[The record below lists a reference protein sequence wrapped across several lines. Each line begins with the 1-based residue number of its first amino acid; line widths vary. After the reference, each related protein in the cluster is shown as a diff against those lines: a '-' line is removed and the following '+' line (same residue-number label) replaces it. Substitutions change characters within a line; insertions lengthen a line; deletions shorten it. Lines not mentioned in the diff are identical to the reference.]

1 MDSLNELKTFWEH
14 SNDGILIIN
23 EYADVLYANPA
34 NEIVSGL
41 STKEVVNN
49 NIRDLLKRGLIND
62 SASLEAIE
70 AKTTTTRQIVTST
83 GHHIISTAAPVTGK
97 QGQLHRVICNIRNA
111 DILPRKKELAA
122 DHAMEMPG
130 IEYLGISSYK
140 TVNVGKGELKI
151 VFKSRKM
158 SSLIDMA
165 IHLGQ
170 VDSTVLL
177 HGETGV
183 GKDLIARLIHECSP
197 RSHSGRLVKINC
209 AAIPQTLIESELFGH
224 DAGAYTGALKNGK
237 EGFIEL
243 AHRGTLFLD
252 EITELSLGMQS
263 KLLGVLQDR
272 EVIRVGGRNGK
283 YVDIRVI
290 AASNQNIEQKVNE
303 GMFRKDLF
311 YRLNVIPLE
320 VPPLRDRKID
330 IPALFVYFCKRL
342 ENQYRINM
350 NIKPEVVNQLL
361 RYSWPGNVR
370 ELESLVERLLIT
382 APQKSITPDCL
393 PYPYAAKAKKGEHS
407 LKDMLE
413 QYELEL
419 ICETLKQCETN
430 AEAAEKLGISLS
442 SLRRKIRNLRDNPTN
457 STI

>member
-14 SNDGILIIN
+14 SNDGILILN
-23 EYADVLYANPA
+23 EHADVLYANPA

-41 STKEVVNN
+41 NAKEVVNN
-49 NIRDLLKRGLIND
+49 NIRHLLKRGLIND
-62 SASLEAIE
+62 SASLKAIE
-70 AKTTTTRQIVTST
+70 AKRTTTRQIVTAT
-83 GHHIISTAAPVTGK
+83 GHHIISTAAPVVDK
-97 QGQLHRVICNIRNA
+97 LGQLQRVICNIRNVN
-111 DILPRKKELAA
+111 ILPRKKELAYDYA
-122 DHAMEMPG
+122 IEMPG
-130 IEYLGISSYK
+130 IENLGISSYK
-140 TVNVGKGELKI
+140 AVNIGMGERKI

-158 SSLIDMA
+158 RSLIDLA

-170 VDSTVLL
+170 VDSTILIQ
-177 HGETGV
+177 GETGV
-183 GKDLIARLIHECSP
+183 GKDLIAHLIHSCSP
-197 RSHSGRLVKINC
+197 RSHSGKLVKINC

-224 DAGAYTGALKNGK
+224 EAGAYTGALKKGK

-283 YVDIRVI
+283 HVDIRFV
-290 AASNQNIEQKVNE
+290 AASNQNIEQRVNE
-303 GMFRKDLF
+303 GKFRKDLF

-330 IPALFVYFCKRL
+330 IPPLFVYFCKRL
-342 ENQYRINM
+342 EKKYQINM

-361 RYSWPGNVR
+361 WYSWPGNVR
-370 ELESLVERLLIT
+370 ELESLVERLLVTI
-382 APQKSITPDCL
+382 PQNNITPDCL
-393 PYPYAAKAKKGEHS
+393 PYPYAAKAKKDEYS
-407 LKDMLE
+407 LKEMLE

-419 ICETLKQCETN
+419 ICETLKQCKTN
-430 AEAAEKLGISLS
+430 NEAAERLGISLS
-442 SLRRKIRNLRDNPTN
+442 SLRRKIRNHEISRYME
-457 STI
+457 

>member
-14 SNDGILIIN
+14 SNDGILILN
-23 EYADVLYANPA
+23 EHADVLYANPA

-41 STKEVVNN
+41 SAKEIVNN
-49 NIRDLLKRGLIND
+49 NIRDLLKRELIND
-62 SASLEAIE
+62 SASLKAIE
-70 AKTTTTRQIVTST
+70 TKRTATRQIVTAT

-97 QGQLHRVICNIRNA
+97 KGQLYRVICNIRNSN
-111 DILPRKKELAA
+111 ILPRKKELSS
-122 DHAMEMPG
+122 DYAMEMPG
-130 IEYLGISSYK
+130 IENLGISSYK
-140 TVNVGKGELKI
+140 AVSIGNGERKI
-151 VFKSRKM
+151 VFKSKKM
-158 SSLIDMA
+158 SSLIDLA

-170 VDSTVLL
+170 VDSTVLI

-183 GKDLIARLIHECSP
+183 GKDLIARLIHDCSP
-197 RSHSGRLVKINC
+197 RRHSGKMVKINC
-209 AAIPQTLIESELFGH
+209 AAIPHTLIESELFGH
-224 DAGAYTGALKNGK
+224 EAGAYTGALNHGK

-243 AHRGTLFLD
+243 SHQGTLFLD

-272 EVIRVGGRNGK
+272 EVIRVGGRKGK
-283 YVDIRVI
+283 YVDIRII

-303 GMFRKDLF
+303 GVFRKDLF

-330 IPALFVYFCKRL
+330 IPALFVFFCKHL
-342 ENQYRINM
+342 EKKYQINM

-361 RYSWPGNVR
+361 WYSWPGNVR

-382 APQKSITPDCL
+382 VPQKTITPDCL
-393 PYPYAAKAKKGEHS
+393 PYPYAEKAKKNKQS
-407 LKDMLE
+407 LKGMLE

-430 AEAAEKLGISLS
+430 TEAAEKLGISLS
-442 SLRRKIRNLRDNPTN
+442 SLRRKIRNLKDNPAH
-457 STI
+457 